1 MKPQINISKLTLSI
15 SIFIILSAS
24 FMRQLLD
31 FIRHFAGD
39 NFSLFRDGI
48 IFLFGLGLLFFVIN
62 KTTTRMRLFLQLV
75 MFGAAIILLTQM
87 KLAIERIHIIEYG
100 LLGYLIARDLLKAK
114 RTLPG
119 IIIACLFA
127 CCVGIIDE
135 LFQAILPYRFYDTR
149 DIMFNSMGGLWGI
162 GLFLLS
168 GGEKKREEK

>member
-1 MKPQINISKLTLSI
+1 MKPQINISRLTLSI
-15 SIFIILSAS
+15 SVLIILSAS

-31 FIRHFAGD
+31 SIQRLTGDHF
-39 NFSLFRDGI
+39 NLFRDGI

-62 KTTTRMRLFLQLV
+62 KATTRMRLFLQLA
-75 MFGAAIILLTQM
+75 MFGAAIILLFQM

-119 IIIACLFA
+119 IVIACLFA

-149 DIMFNSMGGLWGI
+149 DIMFNILGGLWGV

-168 GGEKKREEK
+168 GGEKR